1 MFLTHAE
8 QRILQEMP
16 DLSFGEDQSDYVKKC
31 MSWAREQGHSSVE
44 VMGLAKAK
52 WKSWQVERLII
63 DIEENGDAAAL
74 RDAVVMLL
82 KDRYIV

>member
-44 VMGLAKAK
+44 VMSLAKAK
-52 WKSWQVERLII
+52 WTSWEIERLIVE
-63 DIEENGDAAAL
+63 IEEGSLAAL
-74 RDAVVMLL
+74 QRAVLMLL

>member
-44 VMGLAKAK
+44 VMSLAKAK
-52 WKSWQVERLII
+52 WKSWEIERLIVE
-63 DIEENGDAAAL
+63 IEEGSQAAL
-74 RDAVVMLL
+74 QRAVLMLL